1 MENQGYE
8 FVLPKG
14 EQPIIKVIG
23 VGGGGSNAVTHMQKQ
38 GIRNVEFIIC
48 NTDKQALNES
58 SVGTKLQ
65 IGTQL
70 TEGLGVGANPQKGRE
85 AAEES
90 KEEIKEV
97 LKENTKMLF
106 VTAGMGGGTGTG
118 AAPVI
123 AQIAQELNILT
134 VGIVTMPFQFEGKRK
149 NRQAEE
155 GIVQLRSYCDTVL
168 VILNEKVKEMYGS
181 LSMVE
186 AFSKAD
192 NILTTAAKSI
202 AEIITVPGYVNVD
215 FQDIN
220 TVIKDAG
227 NAVMGRGEASGE
239 NRALRAIEAATSSP
253 LLSSQSI
260 QGAKKILLSVTSSQT
275 DEIQMDELSV
285 ITEYVQS
292 KVGDDAEVIFGN
304 VLDNN
309 LEDKIGVTIIA
320 TGFQRPGISSVFDQE
335 QKIVH
340 DLDTP
345 YSPLDKSQAFDF
357 PKNDTLH
364 TNGTK
369 YEETTHW
376 DMSAT
381 KNEDAQNNEDKYEAP
396 CSVMQ
401 NHTEPKDGDELEEL
415 KGAAVA
421 IDSKHIL
428 TTERDARITKF
439 RGVKNP
445 NDLNREDFKDKM
457 EKPAYLRKHVS
468 LPEIPHSVHRNLSR
482 LYLDPE
488 NKVLGKNRFLHDNV
502 D

>member
-1 MENQGYE
+1 MTDQGYE
-8 FVLPKG
+8 FVLPKS
-14 EQPIIKVIG
+14 EQTIIKVIG
-23 VGGGGSNAVTHMQKQ
+23 IGGGGSNAVTHMQKQ

-58 SVGTKLQ
+58 SVSTKLQ

-70 TEGLGVGANPQKGRE
+70 TEGLGVGACPQKGRE

-90 KEEIKEV
+90 KEEIKEL
-97 LKENTKMLF
+97 LKEQTKMLF
-106 VTAGMGGGTGTG
+106 ITAGMGGGTGTG

-155 GIVQLRSYCDTVL
+155 GIVQLRSYCDIVL
-168 VILNEKVKEMYGS
+168 VILNEKLREMYGS

-186 AFSKAD
+186 AFAKAD

-215 FQDIN
+215 FQDVS

-227 NAVMGRGEASGE
+227 NAVMGRGEANGE
-239 NRALRAIEAATSSP
+239 NRALRAIEAATTSP

-260 QGAKKILLSVTSSQT
+260 QGAKKILLSITASQT
-275 DEIQMDELSV
+275 DEMQMDELSV

-304 VLDNN
+304 IVDNN

-320 TGFQRPGISSVFDQE
+320 TGFQRTNTPSVFDQDH
-335 QKIVH
+335 KIVH
-340 DLDTP
+340 DLEMP
-345 YSPLDKSQAFDF
+345 YSPLDASQSSKSEDIQA
-357 PKNDTLH
+357 PAKENGH
-364 TNGTK
+364 TT
-369 YEETTHW
+369 YWDMQSEEETEV
-376 DMSAT
+376 
-381 KNEDAQNNEDKYEAP
+381 KNSENKFEVEDP
-396 CSVMQ
+396 CSIIQ
-401 NHTEPKDGDELEEL
+401 HHTETQEEEPLEDLKD
-415 KGAAVA
+415 AAIP
-421 IDSKHIL
+421 IDSKHTL
-428 TTERDARITKF
+428 TTERDERVKKF

-445 NDLNREDFKDKM
+445 NELNREDFK
-457 EKPAYLRKHVS
+457 EKIERPAYLRKKVA